1 VYTRA
6 FAQGEGMLIPLA
18 DHLNHE
24 DVCVDYITLSLEFL
38 QTKSITGALLND
50 YKDFTGVSQNSNSL
64 MKTRTH
70 KNRLEKYLTWFDDE
84 KICDMSAIWEID
96 QILTDLESSSDE
108 EDPICKWTSEE
119 SSESVG
125 DEFDLHFDP
134 TDKYFV
140 MRTKDKG
147 SFKAG
152 QQIFNC
158 YGRLSNFDMLLDYGF
173 CIQPNRYDSVHLR
186 LYKGKLIHISHITNK
201 KKFKTFNLKNE
212 QLNIQLLNY
221 IRKRYRNKDNYKTL
235 ANTANEEI
243 KLVNYVKNMVEEAYQ
258 IYPTLLEYDK
268 ELLNQKNN
276 YKFGFAISKCIFRL

>member
-96 QILTDLESSSDE
+96 QILT
-108 EDPICKWTSEE
+108 
-119 SSESVG
+119 
-125 DEFDLHFDP
+125 
-134 TDKYFV
+134 
-140 MRTKDKG
+140 
-147 SFKAG
+147 
-152 QQIFNC
+152 
-158 YGRLSNFDMLLDYGF
+158 
-173 CIQPNRYDSVHLR
+173 
-186 LYKGKLIHISHITNK
+186 
-201 KKFKTFNLKNE
+201 
-212 QLNIQLLNY
+212 IQLTSILSCGQ
-221 IRKRYRNKDNYKTL
+221 RTREVSKL
-235 ANTANEEI
+235 ASRFSTVME
-243 KLVNYVKNMVEEAYQ
+243 
-258 IYPTLLEYDK
+258 D
-268 ELLNQKNN
+268 
-276 YKFGFAISKCIFRL
+276 

>member
-1 VYTRA
+1 
-6 FAQGEGMLIPLA
+6 
-18 DHLNHE
+18 
-24 DVCVDYITLSLEFL
+24 
-38 QTKSITGALLND
+38 
-50 YKDFTGVSQNSNSL
+50 

-235 ANTANEEI
+235 VNTANEEI